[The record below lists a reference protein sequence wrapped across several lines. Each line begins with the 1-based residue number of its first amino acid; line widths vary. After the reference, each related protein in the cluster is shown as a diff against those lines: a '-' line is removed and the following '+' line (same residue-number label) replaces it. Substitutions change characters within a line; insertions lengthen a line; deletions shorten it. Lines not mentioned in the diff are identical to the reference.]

1 METKTDG
8 TEGIQNTNDQK
19 NTVSGDDKK
28 FSQADVDK
36 MISERLDRF
45 RKAEES
51 ASKKKEAD
59 AAEAARIAAL
69 QGEERFKAEAAAERK
84 KLEEEK
90 SAIQTE
96 LDLIKNKTKS
106 YVPTCTDAT
115 SSANPPLHRAS
126 GAYPPAHGNRCRD
139 PDRTD
144 RILCPNGSVHD
155 TARSP

>member
-1 METKTDG
+1 MTDKEAKDDGGMETKTDG

-19 NTVSGDDKK
+19 NTQSGDDKK

-36 MISERLDRF
+36 MITERLDRF

-90 SAIQTE
+90 SAIQT
-96 LDLIKNKTKS
+96 
-106 YVPTCTDAT
+106 
-115 SSANPPLHRAS
+115 
-126 GAYPPAHGNRCRD
+126 
-139 PDRTD
+139 
-144 RILCPNGSVHD
+144 
-155 TARSP
+155 